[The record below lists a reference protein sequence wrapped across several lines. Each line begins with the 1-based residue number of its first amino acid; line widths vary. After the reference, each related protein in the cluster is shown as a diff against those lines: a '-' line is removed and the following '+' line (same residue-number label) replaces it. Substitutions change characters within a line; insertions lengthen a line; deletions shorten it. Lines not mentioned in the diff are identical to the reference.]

1 MKRIL
6 IALCLIV
13 SPAWAEQVTVR
24 SGDHET
30 FSRLVFDLPPDVRWE
45 VTQGEDHVEI
55 ELDQKDIQLNIENI
69 FYFIPRTRILDVQ
82 EEADRSSIRIEIAS
96 GTSANYFSL
105 EDGSLVLDVGTG
117 FEKADKHSKPSWKLG
132 PNIPG
137 GGPLA
142 VFTPFYQR
150 PPSSFSSKREKE
162 LEIEENMP
170 TSVDANT
177 KFQDAELNLR
187 YQIARAAAQG
197 LIETDLSISR
207 SPATTNKKKLDANTE
222 TLTQLFPNEDQIFP
236 MEAMTAID
244 RDNLRIVGA
253 SHLGARCLSDE
264 DLAISTW
271 LDETPIF
278 DQISYAR
285 GQLLGEFDEPSTD
298 AVEKLAKLYIAS
310 GFGAEARALLDS
322 MPVSENMLT
331 TLKSLAAI
339 VDNDKL
345 PLGADL
351 AEMTD
356 CNTNAAFW
364 GLLASDAPLSEG
376 AVNFAAAKRAFSALP
391 SHLRTHLGPRTIDRF
406 LSLGAIDVADSIR
419 SSLKRVPGALDESV
433 ILVDYRFPESTKSDP
448 KAADELITIINSN
461 RESGHEAL
469 IYYIETRIK
478 NREPIDDE
486 TIQSAAA
493 LAYENRGL
501 SQEFHFLRAN
511 ILGLGSTGRFGMAF
525 SKLQA
530 WPQEFDP
537 MLRSETVHELFR
549 LLSEVPDDDLFL
561 NEYFPQSQLAIS
573 AELPEDL
580 RLSLA
585 NRLIDLGFS
594 STLEDIL
601 SESIKR
607 SERGRTLLARAAI
620 NEGQISEAISYVKE
634 IDSPEG
640 IRLLATAY
648 SLGGNHNAAREAFE
662 RLGDY
667 ESSSREAWRSGN
679 FDYSALKFPNQ
690 EPRRDEHLAL
700 GDKNVSEGM
709 EPEYKSDTV
718 TLERARN
725 LLNLSKTDRDIFS
738 SMLMKRGAIYDD

>member
-30 FSRLVFDLPPDVRWE
+30 FSRLVFDLPPDVRWD
-45 VTQGEDHVEI
+45 VIQDEDHVQI
-55 ELDQKDIQLNIENI
+55 ALDQKDIQFNLDNI
-69 FYFIPRTRILDVQ
+69 FYFIPRTRILDVK
-82 EEADRSSIRIEIAS
+82 EEAEGSSVRIKIAS

-117 FEKADKHSKPSWKLG
+117 FEKTGRHAKPSLKLG
-132 PNIPG
+132 LNRPG

-150 PPSSFSSKREKE
+150 APSSFSSIREKE
-162 LEIEENMP
+162 LELEENM
-170 TSVDANT
+170 TASSGASAQL
-177 KFQDAELNLR
+177 QDAELNLR

-197 LIETDLSISR
+197 LIEMDLSISQ
-207 SPATTNKKKLDANTE
+207 SPEATPKIKLEANTE
-222 TLTQLFPNEDQIFP
+222 TLTQVFPNEDQIFP

-264 DLAISTW
+264 ELAISTW
-271 LDETPIF
+271 LGETPIF
-278 DQISYAR
+278 DQISHAR
-285 GQLLGEFDEPSTD
+285 GQLLGEFDEPSAD
-298 AVEKLAKLYIAS
+298 AVEKFAKLYIAA

-331 TLKSLAAI
+331 ILKSLAAI

-345 PLGADL
+345 PLGSDIAK
-351 AEMTD
+351 MTD

-376 AVNFAAAKRAFSALP
+376 VANLTAAKRAFSALP
-391 SHLRTHLGPRTIDRF
+391 AHLRTHLGPRTIDRF

-419 SSLKRVPGALDESV
+419 SSLERAPGTLDEAV
-433 ILVDYRFPESTKSDP
+433 ILVDYKFLESTKSNP
-448 KAADELITIINSN
+448 GTTDELIPIMTSN
-461 RESGHEAL
+461 REEGHEAL
-469 IYYIETRIK
+469 IHYIETRIK
-478 NREPIDDE
+478 NREPIEDE
-486 TIQSAAA
+486 TIQNAAA

-511 ILGLGSTGRFGMAF
+511 ILGLGFTGRFGMAF
-525 SKLQA
+525 RKLQA

-537 MLRSETVHELFR
+537 MLRRETVHELFR

-561 NEYFPQSQLAIS
+561 NEYFSQSQLAIS

-594 STLEDIL
+594 STLEGVL

-620 NEGQISEAISYVKE
+620 NEGQMSEAISYVEE

-648 SLGGNHNAAREAFE
+648 SLGGNHDAAREAFE

-679 FDYSALKFPNQ
+679 FDYSALKAPNQ
-690 EPRRDEHLAL
+690 EPRPDEHLAL
-700 GDKNVSEGM
+700 GDKNVSESM
-709 EPEYKSDTV
+709 EPEYRSETV

-725 LLNLSKTDRDIFS
+725 LLDLSKDDRDLFS
-738 SMLMKRGAIYDD
+738 SMLLKIGSTYDD